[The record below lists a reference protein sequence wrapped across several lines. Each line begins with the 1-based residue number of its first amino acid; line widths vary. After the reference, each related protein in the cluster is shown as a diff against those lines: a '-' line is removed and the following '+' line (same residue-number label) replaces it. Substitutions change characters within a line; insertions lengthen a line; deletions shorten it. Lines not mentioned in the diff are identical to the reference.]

1 MRSLAGAAKGEPV
14 LRWRDHR
21 KRPSTTYLILP
32 VRYLSSC
39 ARWLRLVV
47 ASCLNDLLVEEKKG
61 VPIVLLI
68 DEAAALQHMA
78 IIEDCAALCAGMGL
92 TMIFVFQD
100 ACQIKDIYQDRM
112 QSFMSVAGFQAFLA
126 PRDSFTASL
135 ISDLSGVTEII
146 ANSKS
151 VSIDPRTG
159 EPNVTVGGNPQA
171 RKLLL
176 PDECMALGPGEA
188 LVRVENVADM
198 IRAKRRRYYKSP
210 EFKGLCGRDPYHE

>member
-1 MRSLAGAAKGEPV
+1 MIAMPWRKPLSWRSRATGKAIGPTATASLSRASSCALPATLPWNTDTL

-92 TMIFVFQD
+92 TMIF
-100 ACQIKDIYQDRM
+100 
-112 QSFMSVAGFQAFLA
+112 
-126 PRDSFTASL
+126 
-135 ISDLSGVTEII
+135 
-146 ANSKS
+146 
-151 VSIDPRTG
+151 
-159 EPNVTVGGNPQA
+159 
-171 RKLLL
+171 
-176 PDECMALGPGEA
+176 
-188 LVRVENVADM
+188 
-198 IRAKRRRYYKSP
+198 
-210 EFKGLCGRDPYHE
+210 